1 MISQH
6 RLNIL
11 IRKFLQDECT
21 DEEIAELIRVIRE
34 DEDFDL
40 PQIEELSVLG
50 NKSYSLTPE
59 EKVELYESI
68 REKARIRNSSKFQK
82 SYFIYA
88 AAALIVVMLT
98 TLFFRDLEKSAK
110 QLQPSQQLVRINI
123 SGDFQPLK
131 DSDTIVLKNSD
142 GFVVGKQMGNKV
154 IYTPSSSSAAVSS
167 NINTMEVPYGKRFEL
182 ELSDGTQILLNSGS
196 VISYPEVFSEDSIRK
211 VTLSGEAYFDVTHD
225 ENRPFVVEAADLNIK
240 VLGTSF
246 NVAAY
251 PEDQTTDV
259 VLVRGSVGMF
269 EDQHELKKQNILS
282 PGFKGSFNRES
293 KSITKQE
300 VETDV
305 YTSWRDGRI
314 VFRNMSFGNILKKLE
329 RHFGYK
335 IEIENER
342 LKEEEFNANFG
353 RQSLP
358 EILESFKKI
367 YGIQYEIKN
376 DRVLIK

>member
-6 RLNIL
+6 RAKIL
-11 IRKFLQDECT
+11 IRKFIQDECT
-21 DEEIAELIRVIRE
+21 DEEIAELIRAIRQ
-34 DEDFDL
+34 DENFEL
-40 PQIEELSVLG
+40 PQIEELL
-50 NKSYSLTPE
+50 NLRNENYSLTPE
-59 EKVELYESI
+59 EKVELYQFI
-68 REKARIRNSSKFQK
+68 REKAKIRKSSKFQK
-82 SYFIYA
+82 SYFVYA

-98 TLFFRDLEKSAK
+98 TFLFRDLLNSAN

-131 DSDTIVLKNSD
+131 DSDTLELKNSD
-142 GFVVGKQMGNKV
+142 GLIVGKQMGNRI
-154 IYTPSSSSAAVSS
+154 IYNPSSASATISSH
-167 NINTMEVPYGKRFEL
+167 INTIEVPYGKRFEL

-196 VISYPEVFSEDSIRK
+196 VISYPEVFLEDSIRK
-211 VTLSGEAYFDVTHD
+211 VSLSGEAYFNVTHD
-225 ENRPFVVEAADLNIK
+225 ENHPFLVEAEDLNIK

-246 NVAAY
+246 NVSAY

-269 EDQHELKKQNILS
+269 EDQHALKKENILS
-282 PGFKGSFNRES
+282 PGFKGSFNRKS
-293 KSITKQE
+293 KNISQQE

-329 RHFGYK
+329 RRFGYK

-342 LKEEEFNANFG
+342 LEKEEFNANFG

-367 YGIQYEIKN
+367 YGIQYEIEN